1 MKNKISL
8 QVTRSNFPAHIVQLW
23 TPATS
28 EFSFN
33 LVKPLKDGFEK
44 TGIFPFSS
52 DILRNTVDP
61 QLKLAE
67 DYSDDHREIYADIAS
82 MLQNKLSLKDDQVK
96 SCILSI
102 KQAVHGL
109 PVSCIVAAEL
119 HKSLLSAAPQ
129 KKRKKKT
136 RGCLQLILAKEEAMR
151 KAKENALVKNKQGR
165 KRKLAEVTNGADIQ
179 NEVDNDPEQMCLSYS
194 GNQVTVEKM
203 APKRQRTRSTARP
216 APEKAATVSIKSRST
231 TSAVAV
237 SSTTEQKTVPKKVR
251 MPRVKKGPVK

>member
-1 MKNKISL
+1 
-8 QVTRSNFPAHIVQLW
+8 
-23 TPATS
+23 
-28 EFSFN
+28 
-33 LVKPLKDGFEK
+33 
-44 TGIFPFSS
+44 
-52 DILRNTVDP
+52 
-61 QLKLAE
+61 
-67 DYSDDHREIYADIAS
+67 
-82 MLQNKLSLKDDQVK
+82 MLQNKLSLNDDQVK

-109 PVSCIVAAEL
+109 PASCIVAAEF

-129 KKRKKKT
+129 KKRKDKDSRLST
-136 RGCLQLILAKEEAMR
+136 VNGRVLTEQSYILAKEEAMR
-151 KAKENALVKNKQGR
+151 KAKENASVKNKQGR

-179 NEVDNDPEQMCLSYS
+179 NELDNDPEQLSSSYS